1 MKIEILREKLNQ
13 AVSMVSRIA
22 TKSANL
28 PILEGVMIKA
38 DDSNI
43 HFISTDLEAGIEIST
58 LAKVLKDGQAVVP
71 ARIISALTKLMNDDK
86 IFLEMVKNALVI
98 KDSNNETSLQTLE
111 AEEFPVL
118 PQIEKGLEIEING
131 LDFCNGLRQVIDCVA
146 TSQSRPEISGV
157 FMNIKGDKMIL
168 AATDSY
174 RLAQKTIALANKAK
188 QDKEFILPAKTIN
201 NLIAIIGE
209 SDKPVKILID
219 ESQVEFSTIVGDS
232 PLDLNVRIV
241 SRMIEGTYPRYEDV
255 IPQKTSIN
263 IRLDRHEF
271 IGKAKAA
278 SLLSDQTYEIKLSS
292 QTKEEKLKIEAH
304 SSRVGEFKSSIP
316 AEISGGDIEIAF
328 NGKFLS
334 DALINLSGSSVW
346 LNLIDSDKAALLKSE
361 EDQDY
366 LYVLMP
372 IRSS

>member
-13 AVSMVSRIA
+13 AVSIVSRIA

-38 DDSNI
+38 DDSNVR
-43 HFISTDLEAGIEIST
+43 FISTDLESGIEIST
-58 LAKVLKDGQAVVP
+58 LAKVSKDGRSVVP
-71 ARIISALTKLMNDDK
+71 ARIISALAKLMNDDK
-86 IFLEMVKNALVI
+86 IFLDMVKGSLVM
-98 KDSNNETSLQTLE
+98 KDSNNEASLQTLE

-118 PQIEKGLEIEING
+118 PQIESGVELEISG
-131 LDFCNGLRQVIDCVA
+131 ADLCNGLRQVIDCVA
-146 TSQSRPEISGV
+146 ISQSRPEISGV
-157 FMNIKGDKMIL
+157 FVGIKGGKLIL

-174 RLAQKTIALANKAK
+174 RLAQKTISLPNKIK
-188 QDKEFILPAKTIN
+188 QDKEFILPAKTAN

-209 SDKPVKILID
+209 SDKTVKISID
-219 ESQVEFSTIVGDS
+219 ESQVEFSTVIGDS
-232 PLDLNVRIV
+232 PLDLNIRII
-241 SRMIEGTYPRYEDV
+241 SRMVEGTYPRYEDV
-255 IPQKTSIN
+255 IPQKTPISIK
-263 IRLDRHEF
+263 LDRHEF
-271 IGKAKAA
+271 MGKAKAA

-292 QTKEEKLKIEAH
+292 QSKEEKLKIEAR
-304 SSRVGEFKSSIP
+304 SSRVGEFKSSIS
-316 AEISGGDIEIAF
+316 AEISGGDIDISF

-334 DALINLSGSSVW
+334 DALMNLIGSSVW
-346 LNLIDSDKAALLKSE
+346 LHLVDSDKAALLKSE